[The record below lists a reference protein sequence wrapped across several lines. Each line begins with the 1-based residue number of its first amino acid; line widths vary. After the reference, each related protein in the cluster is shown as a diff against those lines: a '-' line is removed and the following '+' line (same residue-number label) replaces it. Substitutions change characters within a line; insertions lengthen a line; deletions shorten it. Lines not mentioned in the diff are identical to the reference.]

1 MVQEMTI
8 RDFYLFSIPHKLALV
23 SCILKTKIF
32 NFLNLMN
39 ILLFYLF
46 YNNSL
51 NKTGIFVN
59 SNLPPI

>member
-23 SCILKTKIF
+23 SCILKPKIF

-39 ILLFYLF
+39 I
-46 YNNSL
+46 
-51 NKTGIFVN
+51 
-59 SNLPPI
+59 